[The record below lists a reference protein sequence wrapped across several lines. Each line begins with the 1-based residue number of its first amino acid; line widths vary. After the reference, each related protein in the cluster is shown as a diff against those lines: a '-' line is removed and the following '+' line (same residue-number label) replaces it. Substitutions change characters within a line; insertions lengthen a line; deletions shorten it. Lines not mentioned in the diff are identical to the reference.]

1 MANLRAIHSVGFSL
15 IKYLRNAYPDDLRAE
30 FPCDFRLVASGE
42 MNGDKVDFGTA
53 VTLYLHRVT
62 MNPYVRNSA
71 HLNAQQQTT
80 LPLSVDLHY
89 LLSIWADNS
98 PAEHTILGWAI
109 RQLYQH
115 QTLSQSDLTP
125 EGGWGAGDFVQ
136 VIPSELS
143 NEDVMRIWDALD
155 PGYRLSVSYI
165 ARVVRIEADA
175 QPDIMPAV
183 VRGLRA
189 GGVGGQGD
197 GQ

>member
-15 IKYLRNAYPDDLRAE
+15 MKYLRNAYPADLRTE

-42 MNGDKVDFGTA
+42 LNGENVDFGTA

-62 MNPYVRNSA
+62 VNPYVRNSA
-71 HLNAQQQTT
+71 QLNLQQRPTQ
-80 LPLSVDLHY
+80 PLSLDLHY

-98 PAEHTILGWAI
+98 PAEHTILGWVLN
-109 RQLYQH
+109 QLYQH

-136 VIPSELS
+136 VIPAELS
-143 NEDVMRIWDALD
+143 NEDIMRIWDALD
-155 PGYRLSVSYI
+155 PGYRLTVSYI
-165 ARVVRIEADA
+165 ARVVRIE
-175 QPDIMPAV
+175 PDDHPEVMPVV

-189 GGVGGQGD
+189 GGRDGGEGS
-197 GQ
+197 